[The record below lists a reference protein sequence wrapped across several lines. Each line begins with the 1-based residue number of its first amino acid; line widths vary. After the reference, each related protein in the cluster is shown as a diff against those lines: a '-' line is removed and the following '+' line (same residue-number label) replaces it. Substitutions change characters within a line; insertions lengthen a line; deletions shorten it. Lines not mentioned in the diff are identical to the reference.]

1 MKVAP
6 VATLRSALRDN
17 EEQLPAKPF
26 SKIREIALDLRLYA
40 SGLNIAL
47 DIAVSELLVAL
58 ENL

>member
-6 VATLRSALRDN
+6 VATLRSVLRDN
-17 EEQLPAKPF
+17 EEQLPVKPF
-26 SKIREIALDLRLYA
+26 SKIREIAMGLRLYA